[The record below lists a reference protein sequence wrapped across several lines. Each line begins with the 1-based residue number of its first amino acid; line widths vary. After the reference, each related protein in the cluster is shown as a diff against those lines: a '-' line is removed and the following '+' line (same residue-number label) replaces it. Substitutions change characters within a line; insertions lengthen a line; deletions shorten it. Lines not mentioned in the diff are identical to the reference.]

1 VVVITPGFW
10 DHYQLWYLNIDA
22 RQVKGSGPRLRD
34 AALASRLAAKRAAFA
49 LRCRVTTTT
58 FTGAAMKYPISVAAL
73 VFLLVG
79 GVGAEPVLAGVYR
92 WP

>member
-34 AALASRLAAKRAAFA
+34 AALA
-49 LRCRVTTTT
+49 
-58 FTGAAMKYPISVAAL
+58 
-73 VFLLVG
+73 
-79 GVGAEPVLAGVYR
+79 
-92 WP
+92 